1 MNADNEFDAYL
12 RQQLDVAPLPPDHGF
27 TSALVTRMERQ
38 QRCRRIALIGAGVVA
53 TAFAGIASM
62 LSPASADLAVTPGA
76 IVATLLLATLCG
88 LAWIGTESNPKW

>member
-12 RQQLDVAPLPPDHGF
+12 RQQLDLTPLPDHGF

-38 QRCRRIALIGAGVVA
+38 QRRRRFALIGAGVVA
-53 TAFAGIASM
+53 TASAGIALI
-62 LSPASADLAVTPGA
+62 LSPASADLAMTPGA

-88 LAWIGTESNPKW
+88 LAWIGTESNLRL

>member
-12 RQQLDVAPLPPDHGF
+12 SQRLNAPPLPDHGF

-38 QRCRRIALIGAGVVA
+38 HRRRRFALIGAGAAA
-53 TAFAGIASM
+53 TAFAGIAWI
-62 LSPASADLAVTPGA
+62 LSPASAELAMAPGT

-88 LAWIGTESNPKW
+88 LAWIGTESNL